1 LALFPDTLCDYL
13 VIPVAAPVGEA
24 YMKNAV
30 LMLLALEL
38 AIPRAVSAQVPTGAI
53 SGVVA
58 DATGAAIPSASVV
71 IADKDTGLKRMLFT
85 SDTGGYSASAL
96 LPGSYE
102 VTADAQGFKR
112 LTREAIVESGST
124 TDVNLVMQIGVGA
137 ETLNVVGASPQIH
150 YESHEINGMISR
162 PQIEGIPLNG
172 RNFLEL
178 TKLEPGAQQPSRTSN
193 NRTLV
198 PLLGSPVGQ
207 NGRATRVTVDGGSVM
222 EVGNGGVAMGFSGEV
237 VQEFQV
243 STANFDLSTGATASG
258 AVNIAT
264 RSGSNELHGSGFY
277 FFRDHYLSAY
287 PALHRDPFNPEP
299 FFQRQQ
305 YGVSLGGPIRK
316 DRAFFFSSFERLD
329 QRGVIS
335 TDLLPPDFAPLSG
348 IYPSPTYVNQFDVRT
363 DFQLSQ
369 RELMFV
375 RYSHEGSFS
384 YTGVGYPSTWPRQ
397 NEWADQSILG
407 LTSQFG
413 TQVVNELRF
422 SYFFVSFAQ
431 HPPTA
436 AECPGCLGIDAPS
449 ITVGQD
455 LSIGASSTIAILGRR
470 YDLNDVVSWLKGPHQ
485 IRFGGDWETSRGG
498 RTSFG
503 DEPVTMNLFSPQD
516 VRDFNALQP
525 PGIEIPL
532 PASFLTLPKI
542 LQLPLQNFSVGIG
555 NPYVPQ
561 AGFANARVS
570 PLVHLFYEDTWRLYP
585 QFVLNYG
592 LGWTYDAPLNYDLAK
607 PVYLEPVLG
616 TAGLAPTRKNWT
628 NFSPSVGFA
637 WNPRGDGKTVIR
649 GGVGIYYDF
658 QTAVGIADDERV
670 SLGPRGVGRGYYFS
684 GGIGNPLTDV
694 PGVPQGTLLDLP
706 NPTLFTGATSLQI
719 LPTIRADLA
728 RARGDPNNRN
738 FSVTN
743 IEADKQGSIA
753 ASDVPNPSATH
764 VSIGV
769 QREMARNLVVSADF
783 VVRKFSHIGTPPGLL
798 DVNHFSSVSG
808 RVLPICSEM
817 QQEDPKALCSLG
829 PIWETSGIG
838 SATYEG
844 LLVRAE
850 KRMSQGWQFLAS
862 YAYSSNVGNNFANG
876 FNDFSPLANYGPLD
890 RDVRHILSLSGL
902 AQLPKGFQM
911 GFFLT
916 YNSRP
921 PFSAF
926 LGGLDLNGDGI
937 WDDLLPGTS
946 VNQFNRGLGKSDLR
960 RLVAAFNQAY
970 AGKQDAQGGDI
981 PPITL
986 PSKFEFGD
994 SFLTQDLRVSRDFAL
1009 GERWRLMLIGEVF
1022 NLENIGNL
1030 SGRSGDLLSGGFGR
1044 PTGRISQVFG
1054 SGGPRAFQIAARVS
1068 F

>member
-1 LALFPDTLCDYL
+1 
-13 VIPVAAPVGEA
+13 
-24 YMKNAV
+24 M
-30 LMLLALEL
+30 
-38 AIPRAVSAQVPTGAI
+38 
-53 SGVVA
+53 
-58 DATGAAIPSASVV
+58 
-71 IADKDTGLKRMLFT
+71 
-85 SDTGGYSASAL
+85 
-96 LPGSYE
+96 
-102 VTADAQGFKR
+102 
-112 LTREAIVESGST
+112 
-124 TDVNLVMQIGVGA
+124 
-137 ETLNVVGASPQIH
+137 
-150 YESHEINGMISR
+150 
-162 PQIEGIPLNG
+162 
-172 RNFLEL
+172 
-178 TKLEPGAQQPSRTSN
+178 
-193 NRTLV
+193 

-207 NGRATRVTVDGGSVM
+207 NGRATRVTVDGGSIM

-264 RSGSNELHGSGFY
+264 RAGSNELHGSGFY
-277 FFRDHYLSAY
+277 FFRDHSLSAY
-287 PALHRDPFNPEP
+287 PALHRDPFNPDP

-316 DRAFFFSSFERLD
+316 DRAFFFASFERLD

-335 TDLLPPDFAPLSG
+335 TEILTPEFAPLSG
-348 IYPSPTYVNQFDVRT
+348 IYPSPTYVNQASVRT

-369 RELMFV
+369 REQMFV

-384 YTGVGYPSTWPRQ
+384 YAGAGYPSTWPRQ

-413 TQVVNELRF
+413 TQVVNDLRF

-436 AECPGCLGIDAPS
+436 AECPACLGIDAPS

-470 YDLNDVVSWLKGPHQ
+470 YDVNDVVSWVKGPHQ

-498 RTSFG
+498 RTSFD

-525 PGIEIPL
+525 PNLQIPL
-532 PASFLTLPKI
+532 PASFLTLPEI
-542 LQLPLQNFSVGIG
+542 LQLPLQNFTTGIG

-561 AGFANARVS
+561 AGFGNARVS
-570 PLVHLFYEDTWRLYP
+570 PLVHLFYEDTWRLHP
-585 QFVLNYG
+585 RFVLNYG

-607 PVYLEPVLG
+607 PAYLEPVLG
-616 TAGLAPTRKNWT
+616 AAGLAPTRKNWT

-637 WNPRGDGKTVIR
+637 WNLRNDGKTVVR
-649 GGVGIYYDF
+649 GGVGVYYDV
-658 QTAVGIADDERV
+658 QIPAGSADEERV
-670 SLGPRGVGRGYYFS
+670 SLGPRGVGRGSYFS
-684 GGIGNPLTDV
+684 GGIGNPLTDI
-694 PGVPQGTLLDLP
+694 PGVPQGTLLDFP
-706 NPTLFTGATSLQI
+706 NPTLFSGSTLMQV
-719 LPTIRADLA
+719 LPSIRADLA
-728 RARGDPNNRN
+728 QARGDPNNRD

-743 IEADKQGSIA
+743 IEADKQGSVVA
-753 ASDVPNPSATH
+753 MDYPNPSATH
-764 VSIGV
+764 LSLGV
-769 QREMARNLVVSADF
+769 QRQIAHDLVLGADF
-783 VVRKFSHIGTPPGLL
+783 VVRKFNHIGTPPGLL
-798 DVNHFSSVSG
+798 DTNHFSSIHG

-817 QQEDPKALCSLG
+817 QQNDPKALCSLG
-829 PIWETSGIG
+829 PISETSGIG
-838 SATYEG
+838 SATYQG

-850 KRMSQGWQFLAS
+850 KRMSRGWQFLAS
-862 YAYSSNVGNNFANG
+862 YAFSSNVGTNFANG

-902 AQLPKGFQM
+902 AQLPKRFQV
-911 GFFLT
+911 GLFLS

-926 LGGLDLNGDGI
+926 LGGVDLNGDGTY
-937 WDDLLPGTS
+937 DDLLPGTK

-960 RLVAAFNQAY
+960 RLVEEFNRTY

-981 PPITL
+981 PAITL

-1009 GERWRLMLIGEVF
+1009 GERWRVMLIGEVF

-1030 SGRSGDLLSGGFGR
+1030 SGRSGDLLSGGFGQ
-1044 PTGRISQVFG
+1044 PTSRISQVFG
-1054 SGGPRAFQIAARVS
+1054 SGGPRSFQVAARVS